1 MRRKAGFKAMSM
13 RTNNNWCL
21 KNGSRRGN
29 EADGCAR
36 LPGNPPRYL
45 GGYGAWGFCRHA
57 PRRNMKL
64 IPSFA
69 ILAALAALGVSSPN
83 LQAAEEDGVAL
94 AILYDTSGSMKE
106 AVPDKDG
113 KPAPKYIIANRA
125 LIAISKQ
132 VQAFATN
139 SSSGAARR
147 IDASLIT

>member
-1 MRRKAGFKAMSM
+1 MRQPEKNPDNERSPPDRQFDVMLHSAGDFSHKRWPARVSN
-13 RTNNNWCL
+13 RNSLGACL

-106 AVPDKDG
+106 AVPHKDG
-113 KPAPKYIIANRA
+113 KPAP
-125 LIAISKQ
+125 
-132 VQAFATN
+132 
-139 SSSGAARR
+139 
-147 IDASLIT
+147 